1 MSALRRVTA
10 ELGRA
15 LRESGAALDAAGLR
29 ALEKPLFKE
38 PFARHR
44 PVSALGD
51 LAPSVSPDAFVAPS
65 ATVVGDVTLG
75 PRAAVMYGAV
85 VRGDLAPVALGAGSV
100 VGARECGGG
109 VCALRPLPARL
120 AARARALPCVLL
132 PTRSSRAFPLALA
145 SLSSCAPLLRHR
157 RGPARHAR
165 R

>member
-65 ATVVGDVTLG
+65 ATVIGDVTLG

-109 VCALRPLPARL
+109 GGGGAR
-120 AARARALPCVLL
+120 RA
-132 PTRSSRAFPLALA
+132 
-145 SLSSCAPLLRHR
+145 SCARCL
-157 RGPARHAR
+157 
-165 R
+165 